1 MLLERADKLAMREK
15 SGISKL
21 EMEAEALEK
30 KLPDVSI
37 QQKGEGNKKKLFK
50 LVRASTVTKDIFP
63 PEWLID
69 EVVPGEGL
77 FELFGEPGSLK
88 SFIVQDM
95 CYAIATGIKWHSRDV
110 KQGNVTYIVGEGGNG
125 IRKRFRA
132 LELEYGIEDYP
143 LYLSELPMD
152 LMSPKSCESVATAIK
167 ENMGD
172 CSLVVIDTLHRNA
185 TGSEDS
191 SEDFSKILQNLDTYF
206 RQVTKAVLWV
216 HHTGHSSKERSRGS
230 SAKFGALDA
239 SFKVER
245 GTELTNRVTLLN
257 NKQKDAEEAPNM
269 YFDATIKDL
278 GVVDNKLR
286 SITTLVLKEV
296 STGKTS
302 AIEESK
308 VMTMEVR

>member
-1 MLLERADKLAMREK
+1 MLSERADKLVMQEK
-15 SGISKL
+15 SATFKL
-21 EMEAEALEK
+21 EMKAEVLGK
-30 KLPDVSI
+30 KLPDVPVSP
-37 QQKGEGNKKKLFK
+37 KSEGSKQNLFK

-69 EVVPGEGL
+69 ELVPGEGL

-95 CYAIATGIKWHSRDV
+95 CYAIATGIKWHSKDV

-143 LYLSELPMD
+143 LYLSEFPMD
-152 LMSPKSCESVATAIK
+152 LMNPESCEAVATAIK
-167 ENMGD
+167 ENMED
-172 CSLVVIDTLHRNA
+172 CSLLVIDTLHRNA

-191 SEDFSKILQNLDTYF
+191 SEDFSKILQNLDIYF
-206 RQVTKAVLWV
+206 RPVTKAVLWV

-239 SFKVER
+239 SFKTER
-245 GTELTNRVTLLN
+245 GTELKNRVTLSN
-257 NKQKDAEEAPNM
+257 NKQKDAEEAPHM
-269 YFDATIKDL
+269 YFDATVKDL

-286 SITTLVLKEV
+286 PITTLVLKEV
-296 STGKTS
+296 STAKTS
-302 AIEESK
+302 ENKIMTIEA
-308 VMTMEVR
+308 R

>member
-1 MLLERADKLAMREK
+1 MLLERADKLIMQEK

-21 EMEAEALEK
+21 EMEVEALGK

-37 QQKGEGNKKKLFK
+37 QQKREGNKQNLFK

-132 LELEYGIEDYP
+132 LELEYRIEDYP

-152 LMSPKSCESVATAIK
+152 LMSPKSCEAVATAIK

-239 SFKVER
+239 SFKAER
-245 GTELTNRVTLLN
+245 GKELKNRVTLLN
-257 NKQKDAEEAPNM
+257 NKQKDAEEAPNI
-269 YFDATIKDL
+269 YLDASVKDL
-278 GVVDNKLR
+278 GVVDDKLR
-286 SITTLVLKEV
+286 PITTLVLKEV
-296 STGKTS
+296 NVCKTS
-302 AIEESK
+302 ENRTMTIE
-308 VMTMEVR
+308 TR

>member
-1 MLLERADKLAMREK
+1 MLSERADKLVIQEK
-15 SGISKL
+15 SITSKL
-21 EMEAEALEK
+21 EMEAEVLRK
-30 KLPDVSI
+30 KLTDGTVQP
-37 QQKGEGNKKKLFK
+37 KREGNKQNLFK

-69 EVVPGEGL
+69 ELVPEEGL

-95 CYAIATGIKWHSRDV
+95 CYAIATGIKWHSKDV

-132 LELEYGIEDYP
+132 LELEYSIEDYP
-143 LYLSELPMD
+143 LYLSEFPMD
-152 LMSPKSCESVATAIK
+152 LMNPDSCEAVATAIK

-172 CSLVVIDTLHRNA
+172 CSLLVIDTLHRNA

-191 SEDFSKILQNLDTYF
+191 SEDFSKILQNLDIYF
-206 RQVTKAVLWV
+206 RSVTKAVLWV

-239 SFKVER
+239 SFKTER
-245 GTELTNRVTLLN
+245 GTELKNRVTLSN
-257 NKQKDAEEAPNM
+257 NKQKDAEEAPNI
-269 YFDATIKDL
+269 YFDAMVKDL

-286 SITTLVLKEV
+286 PITTLVLKEV
-296 STGKTS
+296 DGVKMNKNKIMM
-302 AIEESK
+302 IEA
-308 VMTMEVR
+308 R